1 MTNNTKLISVVED
14 EHDIMS
20 LFSDALSEIGG
31 ASVYGF
37 IDSTLALEHFKLHQL
52 DYSLIISDYRMPTM
66 DGIELLKKVKAIN
79 SSVKTIL
86 ISAFDID
93 EKLFEECKCIDKIL
107 QKPITI
113 PELIN
118 EVEVLLPNR
127 YNSLTH

>member
-1 MTNNTKLISVVED
+1 MTNNTKLVSVVED

-20 LFSDALSEIGG
+20 LFSDALSELGD

-86 ISAFDID
+86 ISAFDVD
-93 EKLFEECKCIDKIL
+93 DKLFEECKCVDKIL

-127 YNSLTH
+127 YNCLTH

>member
-1 MTNNTKLISVVED
+1 MSVVDD
-14 EHDIMS
+14 EQDIMS
-20 LFSDALSEIGG
+20 LFSDALSEIGD
-31 ASVYGF
+31 ASVFGF
-37 IDSTLALEHFKLHQL
+37 IDSTLALEHFKLHQSEYYMIL
-52 DYSLIISDYRMPTM
+52 SDYRMPTM

-79 SSVKTIL
+79 PSVKTIL
-86 ISAFDID
+86 ISAYDID
-93 EKLFEECKCIDKIL
+93 DKLFEECKCVDKIL

>member
-1 MTNNTKLISVVED
+1 MSVVDD

-20 LFSDALSEIGG
+20 LFSVALSEIGG

-93 EKLFEECKCIDKIL
+93 DKLFEGCKCIDKIL

-113 PELIN
+113 PLLIN

-127 YNSLTH
+127 YDCLTH

>member
-1 MTNNTKLISVVED
+1 MTNNTKLMSVVDD

-52 DYSLIISDYRMPTM
+52 DYSLIISDYLMPTM
-66 DGIELLKKVKAIN
+66 DGIELLTKVKAIN